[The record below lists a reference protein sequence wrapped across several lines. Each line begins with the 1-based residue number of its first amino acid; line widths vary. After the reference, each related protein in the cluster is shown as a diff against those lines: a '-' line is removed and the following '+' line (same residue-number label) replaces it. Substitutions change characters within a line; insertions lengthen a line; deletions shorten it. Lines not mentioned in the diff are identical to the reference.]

1 MSNEKTA
8 DIQARVEMLLKGDP
22 SKSYSKEEII
32 EELSNAYE
40 NSEVERTLGEME
52 VSSSMTN
59 PKSQFDSTC
68 RDGTVYFQWR

>member
-1 MSNEKTA
+1 MRNLDKSTRMKEVAEK
-8 DIQARVEMLLKGDP
+8 DSLQLEVLQLDVK
-22 SKSYSKEEII
+22 
-32 EELSNAYE
+32 LSNTYQ

-68 RDGTVYFQWR
+68 KDGTVYFRWRK